1 MEGARQIF
9 LDAHHGSAVV
19 ELSTVVRRREDCD
32 ELLLGEELIAVLN
45 DLMSATDEIQLVF
58 PQKRKDDLLT
68 EDIADSSFGLAPHFD
83 RGFGVGPQKVAQQ
96 SGVGNVG
103 GPSNGVNLI
112 NSDQFRRQSSVHA

>member
-1 MEGARQIF
+1 MLID
-9 LDAHHGSAVV
+9 LHHSCQVTATVA
-19 ELSTVVRRREDCD
+19 VVRRREDCD

-45 DLMSATDEIQLVF
+45 DLMSAPDEIQLVF
-58 PQKRKDDLLT
+58 DQKRKDDLLT